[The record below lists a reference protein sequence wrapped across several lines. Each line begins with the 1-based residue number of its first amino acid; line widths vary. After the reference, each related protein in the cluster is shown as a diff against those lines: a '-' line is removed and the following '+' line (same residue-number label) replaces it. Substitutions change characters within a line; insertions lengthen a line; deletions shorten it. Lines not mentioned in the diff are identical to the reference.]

1 MACDDREPPGKYPCP
16 PRRAWTPDRAS
27 ASVTRPLELA
37 PCRAPDAVER
47 PPSPPDPH
55 AATLVEAA
63 ACMARGDL
71 ARAAVALD
79 RVLAASPGHPAALF
93 QRAVIEVAHDRP
105 APAADLL
112 SRCVAAQPGWG
123 EAWVRLGQLRL
134 LLGEDE
140 AAEAAFRAAAERAP
154 NDARAFEGLA
164 EALRRRGRDF
174 AGLVRARVRLAELEP
189 RVVEHRLRLGYTL
202 RSGDLS
208 EAAEAAYRD
217 ALAIDP
223 GNLVARWQLFQ
234 NPATVVPA
242 DEAAERA
249 FAARWSDGLAWF
261 EALDPARRSAL
272 DVEQALLSA
281 TDFALH
287 YQPGPLRV
295 VRCRYAD
302 ALARLARAAIPAPKA
317 AARPAG
323 SRRRIALVSA
333 FFRRHS
339 VLRVLGGLLAALDAE
354 RFELGIFHLDVR
366 EDADTARWRE
376 RASAWVGGTRR
387 PAQWLQAIADFA
399 PDAVVYLDIGMDPL
413 SQVLACFR
421 LAPVQIAL
429 WGHPLTT
436 GHATIDH
443 FVSADR
449 IEVPDPAPHYRERV
463 HRLPKLG
470 TRFVAP
476 SMAPRAARG
485 DGEVHFLLAQMVLK
499 ITPAHDDLLARIA
512 AALPQS
518 RFTIVPSPRAH
529 LCEALA
535 ARIGRA
541 FAARGLDPG
550 RQLRV
555 IPNLPAA
562 EFAALAASMDVNLDT
577 LGWSGGVST
586 FDLLAQGLPTVT
598 VEGDTFRG
606 RQSAAILRQ
615 AGVADTVCADAEA
628 WVDTAVALGRD
639 RMRREDLRE
648 RLLAGRAA
656 VFDDPAPAAAFA
668 DLLERLVPPP

>member
-1 MACDDREPPGKYPCP
+1 MQ
-16 PRRAWTPDRAS
+16 
-27 ASVTRPLELA
+27 
-37 PCRAPDAVER
+37 R
-47 PPSPPDPH
+47 PPTPPDPH

-79 RVLAASPGHPAALF
+79 RVLATSPAHPAALF
-93 QRAVIEVAHDRP
+93 QRAVIEVAQDRP
-105 APAADLL
+105 APAAELL
-112 SRCVAAQPGWG
+112 ARCVAAQPGWA

-154 NDARAFEGLA
+154 NDARAFQGLA

-174 AGLVRARVRLAELEP
+174 AGLVRARMRLAELEP
-189 RVVEHRLRLGYTL
+189 QVVEHRLRLGYTL
-202 RSGDLS
+202 RSGDLA

-223 GNLVARWQLFQ
+223 DNLVARWSLFQ
-234 NPATVVPA
+234 NPPTAVPA
-242 DEAAERA
+242 DAAAHRA
-249 FAARWSDGLAWF
+249 FAARWSEGLAWF
-261 EALDPARRSAL
+261 EALDPARRPAQAI
-272 DVEQALLSA
+272 EQALLTA

-287 YQPGPLRV
+287 YQPGPLRAE
-295 VRCRYAD
+295 RCRYAD
-302 ALARLARAAIPAPKA
+302 ALARLAHAAIPAPKPA
-317 AARPAG
+317 PRPAG
-323 SRRRIALVSA
+323 TRRRIALVSA

-339 VLRVLGGLLAALDAE
+339 VLRVLGGLLASLDPD
-354 RFELGIFHLDVR
+354 RFELGFFHLDPR

-376 RASAWVGGTRR
+376 RASAWVGGTQR

-399 PDAVVYLDIGMDPL
+399 PDGVVYLDIGMDPL
-413 SQVLACFR
+413 SQVLACYR
-421 LAPVQIAL
+421 LAPVQLAL

-443 FVSADR
+443 FVSADH

-463 HRLPKLG
+463 HRLPNLG
-470 TRFVAP
+470 TCIAAP
-476 SMAPRAARG
+476 PTVPRAARS

-512 AALPQS
+512 EALPAA
-518 RFTIVPSPRAH
+518 RFTVVPSPRAH

-541 FAARGLDPG
+541 FAARGLDPA
-550 RQLRV
+550 RHLRV
-555 IPNLPAA
+555 IPNLPEA

-586 FDLLAQGLPTVT
+586 FDLVAQGLPTVT

-606 RQSAAILRQ
+606 RQSAAILRR
-615 AGVADTVCADAEA
+615 AGVPDTVCADADHYVEA
-628 WVDTAVALGRD
+628 AIALGRD
-639 RMRREDLRE
+639 RERREHLRT
-648 RLLAGRAA
+648 RLLAGRSA
-656 VFDDPAPAAAFA
+656 VYDDPAPPIAFA
-668 DLLERLVPPP
+668 DLLERLVPPR